1 MLKVSDDSM
10 NEKEMVKAT
19 IERYV
24 DLQRIKHSQNRD
36 AEIKLQENIL
46 ESQLSSLGITD
57 LNKFKIE
64 D

>member
-1 MLKVSDDSM
+1 M